1 MVSEEQLEF
10 SENGSDKKGLFKVFW
25 RECIKQWSCEPGV
38 GNTTLWIGEAVSG
51 ERGQAGEAG
60 RVCAAEEC
68 QSRQIPFTWTLSGWC
83 HTESSGPHSSCVP
96 RDGVREGGG
105 GEAAPAQPI

>member
-25 RECIKQWSCEPGV
+25 RECIKQWGCEPGV

-51 ERGQAGEAG
+51 GKGQAGEAG
-60 RVCAAEEC
+60 
-68 QSRQIPFTWTLSGWC
+68 T
-83 HTESSGPHSSCVP
+83 
-96 RDGVREGGG
+96 GVRCRRV
-105 GEAAPAQPI
+105 PAWVDSVHMDAVRLVPHRELRSP